1 MSSAQF
7 FFENIFDAATLTAS
21 SEDSDFPASNLQH
34 PFRTKVWRTSGATAG
49 TANLVIDHGSA
60 KAVTAII
67 LANYNWTE
75 APGTFDLEFHTSDS
89 WGAPSATV
97 DLTSVFAA
105 TPDSFGNRNVILS
118 TFASKSYRYN
128 RLNIVYSPG
137 AVPTDWD
144 LGRIF
149 LGTYFEPTYDY
160 LYEHYERIVDPS
172 YIGSSVGGQEHVDEI
187 SKYREKEI
195 SFVAQ
200 TYAQWRLFQD
210 VVNEVGFS
218 KDLFVAFDPDNYP
231 NEMTWYCKMTGF
243 DQVKTSGHRVDMSFK
258 ESR

>member
-1 MSSAQF
+1 MANIQF
-7 FFENIFDAATLTAS
+7 FYNNLFDSATLTAS

-34 PFRTKVWRTSGATAG
+34 AFRTKVWRTAGATAG

-67 LANYNWTE
+67 LTNYNWAS
-75 APGTFDLEFHTSDS
+75 APGTFDLEFNATDA

-97 DLTSVFAA
+97 DLTSVFAV
-105 TPDSFGNRNVILS
+105 TPDTYGNRNVILS

-137 AVPTDWD
+137 ATPTDWD

-149 LGTYFEPTYDY
+149 IGTYFEPTNDY
-160 LYEHYERIVDPS
+160 RYQHSEKIIDPS
-172 YIGSSVGGQEHVDEI
+172 YISQSVGGQDHVDEI
-187 SKYREKEI
+187 SKYRTKDVF
-195 SFVAQ
+195 FVGE
-200 TYAQWRLFQD
+200 TYAQWQSFQLLMTT
-210 VVNEVGFS
+210 VGFS
-218 KDLFVAFDPDNYP
+218 KDLFVAFDPTSYS
-231 NEMTWYCKMTGF
+231 NEMTWYCKMTDF
-243 DQVKTSGHRVDMSFK
+243 NQQKSFAHEIDMSFK